1 MMIDVGYIVEEK
13 SKVLRANS
21 SEKLRERHRL
31 SLSLSLSLYMER
43 IITKPMALAFHAP
56 ALYLSKKRTHYYVFY
71 GNNYQIHSLVLVF
84 ATSSN
89 HIGASCRLDIR
100 KRIGLNV
107 TKFSD
112 QGLGKRV
119 NDWTLA
125 LGMQEL
131 LSYMKFP
138 CAPFL
143 VS

>member
-1 MMIDVGYIVEEK
+1 MLGYIVEEK
-13 SKVLRANS
+13 SKILRANS

-31 SLSLSLSLYMER
+31 SLSLSLFLSLSIWRELSRNPWCLLFMPQLSTYLRKGPIIMFFME
-43 IITKPMALAFHAP
+43 IIIR
-56 ALYLSKKRTHYYVFY
+56 Y
-71 GNNYQIHSLVLVF
+71 ISLVLVL

-107 TKFSD
+107 TNFSD
-112 QGLGKRV
+112 QGFGIRV

-131 LSYMKFP
+131 VSYMKIS
-138 CAPFL
+138 CAPFF